1 MRFLSTLIV
10 LLLAATTVQAQIPS
24 SKGMGEVSYSG
35 WSLDGAEKEQAIN
48 QAKVNSIERFIAG
61 GGVSR
66 SKNFD
71 LIRDEVAANPDEFV
85 LGYSIISE
93 TDNDDD
99 KKYRVILRSEI
110 NASRLDQALQD
121 TSAVGNA
128 SAAEKSYMTFVFVAR
143 QQTSV
148 KSYDEKRVKRKDSET
163 YVEGSDQQSV
173 SSSGVEYAAGEYESS
188 KTITGGSATQKADV
202 VQYDV
207 STAQGINSTM
217 TQVLSTAGFEVVE
230 AEYLQ
235 EMTGGL
241 VSVDAFREDFR
252 TGSDISAPTKINA
265 AKGAKMVD
273 VTYLALGTLDVGIQD
288 TDPVSGLNRVYVSVN
303 GQVLDVSSRFPKAVA
318 SVGPVQYAGVGPST
332 TVARNNAL
340 KKAAEAAGRELTEQM
355 NARGAK

>member
-1 MRFLSTLIV
+1 MRMLSALIV
-10 LLLAATTVQAQIPS
+10 SLMFTMGVQAQIPT
-24 SKGMGEVSYSG
+24 SKGMGEITYDG
-35 WSLDGAEKEQAIN
+35 WSLDGEEKEQAVD

-61 GGVSR
+61 GGISK

-71 LIRDEVAANPDEFV
+71 LIRDQVSANPDEFV
-85 LGYSIISE
+85 LGYTIISE
-93 TDNDDD
+93 TDDDD
-99 KKYRVILRSEI
+99 ANKYRVVLRSEI
-110 NASRLDQALQD
+110 NASRLDQALQEM
-121 TSAVGNA
+121 SAVGNA

-148 KSYDEKRVKRKDSET
+148 KSYDEKRVSRKDNET

-173 SSSGVEYAAGEYESS
+173 TSSGVEYAAGEYESS
-188 KTITGGSATQKADV
+188 KITTGGSTTQKADV